1 MKYEK
6 IPTGRFVIVKWK
18 VMRKG
23 ERTRQMIVER
33 AAPVFNM
40 HGYFGASMSDL
51 IRETRIGKGGIYNH
65 FESKE
70 ALAVEA
76 FEFAV
81 ELVRERFR
89 KALSGQERAA
99 DRLMAIIAV
108 FRSVIDDPPLPGGCP
123 VLNTAI
129 EADDTNPPLRDR
141 ARQVM
146 DEWQEL
152 IVRVVRKGIRM
163 GELRPEI
170 DPEALATVV
179 TATLEGAVMLSKLY
193 GDPIH
198 MRRAVDHLTVYVRSL
213 LS

>member
-1 MKYEK
+1 MKKYQPVGFKLESDEA
-6 IPTGRFVIVKWK
+6 
-18 VMRKG
+18 MRKG
-23 ERTRQMIVER
+23 ERTRKMIVER
-33 AAPVFNM
+33 AAPVFNV
-40 HGYFGASMSDL
+40 HGYFGASISDL

-76 FEFAV
+76 FDFAV

-89 KALSGQERAA
+89 DALAGQERA
-99 DRLMAIIAV
+99 DERLLAIIGV

-146 DEWQEL
+146 DEWQAL
-152 IVRVVRKGIRM
+152 IIRVARKGIRI
-163 GELRPEI
+163 GELRPET

-193 GDPIH
+193 GDAIY
-198 MRRAVDHLTVYVRSL
+198 MRRAVDHLTAHVRSCL
-213 LS
+213 R

>member
-1 MKYEK
+1 VEKYQPVGIFKEQR
-6 IPTGRFVIVKWK
+6 T
-18 VMRKG
+18 MRKG
-23 ERTRQMIVER
+23 QRTRQMIIER
-33 AAPVFNM
+33 AAPVFNV
-40 HGYFGASMSDL
+40 HGYFGASISDL
-51 IRETRIGKGGIYNH
+51 IRETQIGKGGIYNH

-76 FEFAV
+76 FEFSV

-89 KALSGQERAA
+89 AALAGHGRAVER
-99 DRLMAIIAV
+99 LLAIVGV

-141 ARQVM
+141 AKQVM

-152 IVRVVRKGIRM
+152 IIRVARKGIRT
-163 GELRPEI
+163 GELRSET
-170 DPEALATVV
+170 DPEALATII

-193 GDPIH
+193 ADSIH
-198 MRRAVDHLTVYVRSL
+198 MRRAVDHLTTHIQSL
-213 LS
+213 VV

>member
-152 IVRVVRKGIRM
+152 IIRVVRKGIRM

>member
-1 MKYEK
+1 
-6 IPTGRFVIVKWK
+6 
-18 VMRKG
+18 MRKG

-33 AAPVFNM
+33 AAPVFNI

-76 FEFAV
+76 FDFAV

-89 KALSGQERAA
+89 ATLAGKERAV
-99 DRLMAIIAV
+99 DRLLAIVGV
-108 FRSVIDDPPLPGGCP
+108 FRSMIDDPPLPGGCP

-141 ARQVM
+141 ARQAM
-146 DEWQEL
+146 DEWQTL
-152 IVRVVRKGIRM
+152 IVRVAHKGIRT
-163 GELRPEI
+163 GELRPET
-170 DPEALATVV
+170 DPEALATVI
-179 TATLEGAVMLSKLY
+179 TAALEGAVMLSKLY
-193 GDPIH
+193 SDSIH
-198 MRRAVDHLTVYVRSL
+198 MRRAVDHLSAHIQALAVREAG
-213 LS
+213 

>member
-1 MKYEK
+1 
-6 IPTGRFVIVKWK
+6 
-18 VMRKG
+18 MRKG

-89 KALSGQERAA
+89 KELVGKESAAER
-99 DRLMAIIAV
+99 LLAIIAV
-108 FRSVIDDPPLPGGCP
+108 FRSLIDDPPLPGGCP

-141 ARQVM
+141 AKQVM

-152 IVRVVRKGIRM
+152 IIRVARKGIRK

-170 DPEALATVV
+170 DPEALASVV

-198 MRRAVDHLTVYVRSL
+198 MRRAVDHLTAHVRSL
-213 LS
+213 LI

>member
-1 MKYEK
+1 
-6 IPTGRFVIVKWK
+6 
-18 VMRKG
+18 MRKG

-33 AAPVFNM
+33 AAPVFNT

-76 FEFAV
+76 FDFAV

-89 KALSGQERAA
+89 AALAGKQHAA
-99 DRLMAIIAV
+99 DRLLAIVSV
-108 FRSVIDDPPLPGGCP
+108 FRSTIDDPPLPGGCP

-152 IVRVVRKGIRM
+152 INRVARKGIRM
-163 GELRPEI
+163 GELRPETE
-170 DPEALATVV
+170 PEALATLI

-193 GDPIH
+193 DDPIQ
-198 MRRAVDHLTVYVRSL
+198 MRRAVDHLTAHVRSL
-213 LS
+213 VV

>member
-1 MKYEK
+1 
-6 IPTGRFVIVKWK
+6 
-18 VMRKG
+18 MRKG

-33 AAPVFNM
+33 AAPVFNI

-51 IRETRIGKGGIYNH
+51 IRETQIGKGGIYNH

-76 FEFAV
+76 FDFAV

-89 KALSGQERAA
+89 TALAGKERAV
-99 DRLMAIIAV
+99 DRLLAIVGV
-108 FRSVIDDPPLPGGCP
+108 FRSLIDDPPLPGGCP

-141 ARQVM
+141 AKQAM
-146 DEWQEL
+146 DEWQDL
-152 IVRVVRKGIRM
+152 IIRVARKGIRT
-163 GELRPEI
+163 GELRSET
-170 DPEALATVV
+170 DPEALATVI

-193 GDPIH
+193 SDSIH
-198 MRRAVDHLTVYVRSL
+198 MRRAVDHLTVHIQMLVV
-213 LS
+213 

>member
-1 MKYEK
+1 
-6 IPTGRFVIVKWK
+6 
-18 VMRKG
+18 MRKG

-76 FEFAV
+76 FDFAV
-81 ELVRERFR
+81 ELVRMRFR
-89 KALSGQERAA
+89 TALAGKERAVE
-99 DRLMAIIAV
+99 RLLAIVGV
-108 FRSVIDDPPLPGGCP
+108 FRSMIDDPPLPGGCP

-129 EADDTNPPLRDR
+129 EADDTNPPLRAR

-146 DEWQEL
+146 DEWQQL
-152 IVRVVRKGIRM
+152 IIRVAAKGIRT
-163 GELRPEI
+163 GELRPEA
-170 DPEALATVV
+170 DPAALATVM

-193 GDPIH
+193 GDSVH
-198 MRRAVDHLTVYVRSL
+198 MRRAVDHLTTHIQL
-213 LS
+213 LVV

>member
-1 MKYEK
+1 VKKYQPVGFLFEERR
-6 IPTGRFVIVKWK
+6 T
-18 VMRKG
+18 MRKG

-33 AAPVFNM
+33 AAPVFNI

-51 IRETRIGKGGIYNH
+51 IRETQIGKGGIYNH

-76 FEFAV
+76 FDFAV

-89 KALSGQERAA
+89 IALVGQGRAVER
-99 DRLMAIIAV
+99 LLAIVGV
-108 FRSVIDDPPLPGGCP
+108 FRSMIDDPPLPGGCP

-129 EADDTNPPLRDR
+129 EADDTNPPLRER
-141 ARQVM
+141 AKQVM

-152 IVRVVRKGIRM
+152 IIRVARKGIHT
-163 GELRPEI
+163 GELRPDV
-170 DPEALATVV
+170 DPEALATVI

-193 GDPIH
+193 RDSIH
-198 MRRAVDHLTVYVRSL
+198 MRRAVDHLTVHIQL
-213 LS
+213 LAI

>member
-1 MKYEK
+1 
-6 IPTGRFVIVKWK
+6 
-18 VMRKG
+18 MRKG

-33 AAPVFNM
+33 AAPVFNI

-76 FEFAV
+76 FDFAV
-81 ELVRERFR
+81 DLVRERFR
-89 KALSGQERAA
+89 TALVGRERAVE
-99 DRLMAIIAV
+99 RLLAIVGV

-129 EADDTNPPLRDR
+129 EADDTNLPLRDR
-141 ARQVM
+141 AKQVM

-152 IVRVVRKGIRM
+152 IIRVARKGIRT
-163 GELRPEI
+163 GELRPEA
-170 DPEALATVV
+170 DPEVLATVI

-193 GDPIH
+193 RDSIH
-198 MRRAVDHLTVYVRSL
+198 MRRAVDHLTVHIQL
-213 LS
+213 LAI

>member
-1 MKYEK
+1 
-6 IPTGRFVIVKWK
+6 
-18 VMRKG
+18 MRKG

-33 AAPVFNM
+33 AAPVFNI

-76 FEFAV
+76 FDFAV
-81 ELVRERFR
+81 DLVRERFHT
-89 KALSGQERAA
+89 ALVGRERAVE
-99 DRLMAIIAV
+99 RLLAIVGV

-129 EADDTNPPLRDR
+129 EADDTNLPLRDR
-141 ARQVM
+141 AKQVM

-152 IVRVVRKGIRM
+152 IIRVARKGIRT
-163 GELRPEI
+163 GELRPEA
-170 DPEALATVV
+170 DPEVLATVI

-193 GDPIH
+193 RDPIH
-198 MRRAVDHLTVYVRSL
+198 MRRAVDHLTVHIQL
-213 LS
+213 LAI

>member
-1 MKYEK
+1 
-6 IPTGRFVIVKWK
+6 
-18 VMRKG
+18 MRKG

-33 AAPVFNM
+33 AAPVFNV
-40 HGYFGASMSDL
+40 HGYFGASMSGL

-76 FEFAV
+76 FDFAV

-89 KALSGQERAA
+89 TALVGRERAVE
-99 DRLMAIIAV
+99 RLLAIVGV

-129 EADDTNPPLRDR
+129 EADDTNLPLRDR
-141 ARQVM
+141 AKQVM

-152 IVRVVRKGIRM
+152 IIRVARKGIRT
-163 GELRPEI
+163 GELRPEA
-170 DPEALATVV
+170 DPEALATVI

-193 GDPIH
+193 RDPIH
-198 MRRAVDHLTVYVRSL
+198 MRRAVDHLTVHIQL
-213 LS
+213 LAI

>member
-1 MKYEK
+1 
-6 IPTGRFVIVKWK
+6 
-18 VMRKG
+18 MRKG

-89 KALSGQERAA
+89 KSLAGQERAA
-99 DRLMAIIAV
+99 DRLLAIVAV
-108 FRSVIDDPPLPGGCP
+108 FRSLIDDPPLPGGCP

-141 ARQVM
+141 AKQVM

-152 IVRVVRKGIRM
+152 IIRVARKGIRT

-193 GDPIH
+193 SNPIH
-198 MRRAVDHLTVYVRSL
+198 MGRAVDHLTAHIRSL
-213 LS
+213 LI